1 MAVKR
6 DVLRAPL
13 TFTLDHQLSRR
24 LHHMR
29 RWERRLK
36 DLSMSLEACGAGYF
50 EPERFRFN
58 ANHFLTTA
66 RTVSFL
72 FQKDKASIEDFD
84 TWHLNNIYNPWHADT
99 IMKWS
104 ITSRNTIEKEGDL
117 NLHSTVNATLIFGY
131 IEEQDVAI
139 SLEKQTHLNASIKR
153 LIRFARFKL
162 PSGVSD
168 TAVVRVDRRWVANT
182 LPEFELLQAF
192 RYIYT
197 RMYEACE
204 SLAKHLH
211 ASLESSIPE
220 PTSFDE
226 VSTGSRGTHY
236 IPLNSTL
243 IHTIAAQR
251 YAIDK
256 NFIPPPWLK
265 KISED
270 KELTPPNSLYA
281 LMEFHKK
288 MAHANFTAFGNHLAM
303 LWLYNEKFEP
313 INMIGTAPKDQ
324 AAKFIFWRTVSDRIH
339 YLKAKY
345 LIWVSEAWIRK
356 GIDKQMR
363 TPIRNLPIIGEL
375 LQVVGMGGG
384 DQYIKATWDIKRENQ
399 ESAPTL
405 ALQPPPERYDEEEAN
420 YLIPARRALNKVNN
434 SCAKK
439 V

>member
-1 MAVKR
+1 
-6 DVLRAPL
+6 
-13 TFTLDHQLSRR
+13 
-24 LHHMR
+24 MR

-36 DLSMSLEACGAGYF
+36 DLSMSLEACGTSYF
-50 EPERFRFN
+50 DPERFRLN

-72 FQKDKASIEDFD
+72 FQKDKASVEDFD

-104 ITSRNTIEKEGDL
+104 IASRNTIEKEGDL
-117 NLHSTVNATLIFGY
+117 DLHSTVNATLIFGY

-139 SLEKQTHLNASIKR
+139 SLEKQTYLNASVKR
-153 LIRFARFKL
+153 LIRFARTKL

-168 TAVVRVDRRWVANT
+168 SAVIRVDRRWVANT

-197 RMYEACE
+197 RMHEACE
-204 SLAKHLH
+204 SLSKHLH
-211 ASLESSIPE
+211 TSLESSIPE

-236 IPLNSTL
+236 IPLNSNL
-243 IHTIAAQR
+243 IHTVVAQR
-251 YAIDK
+251 HAIDK
-256 NFIPPPWLK
+256 NFTPPPWLSR
-265 KISED
+265 ISED
-270 KELTPPNSLYA
+270 KDLVPPNSLPT
-281 LMEFHKK
+281 LMEFHEK
-288 MAHANFTAFGNHLAM
+288 MAHANFMAFGNHLAM
-303 LWLYNEKFEP
+303 LWLYNDKFEP
-313 INMIGTAPKDQ
+313 IDFIGTAPEDQ
-324 AAKFIFWRTVSDRIH
+324 TAKYIFWRTVSDRIH

-356 GIDKQMR
+356 GVDKQMR
-363 TPIRNLPIIGEL
+363 TPIRNLPIIGEF
-375 LQVVGMGGG
+375 LQVVGIGGK
-384 DQYIKATWDIKRENQ
+384 DQCLKVTWDIKRENQ
-399 ESAPTL
+399 DSTPTL
-405 ALQPPPERYDEEEAN
+405 VLRPSPEGDYKEEVN